1 MPLSDLIRMLK
12 SPSGSLPG
20 HYARSGLD
28 QPFVAVD
35 DRVFLHYAN
44 LRLESHFLPIA
55 ETRSGKTHGRAAS
68 LQVVGLSNRQPIAP
82 EAVFVLPTDDAEF
95 VYLDRLVRT
104 LHALNYLTRPTRG
117 NLLLQVH
124 ARHVMS
130 VPADHGLAFEEILRP
145 CGVLPE
151 QVTLEID
158 IEGVEDLAH
167 LIKAVASYRS
177 RGYGI
182 AISHFGRRQIDFGIL
197 RELQPNIVKLD
208 SLLVSSNRPSSN
220 RSLKPII
227 EALHKLPAQVLVEGI
242 ATDAMR
248 KGASAWNI
256 DLLQA
261 HAPLRRLLDPVP
273 VATAGNSPCLRSAA

>member
-1 MPLSDLIRMLK
+1 MPLSDLIRTLNV
-12 SPSGSLPG
+12 PSGSLPG

-35 DRVFLHYAN
+35 GRVFLHFAN

-55 ETRSGKTHGRAAS
+55 ETRSGKTHGHAAS
-68 LQVVGLSNRQPIAP
+68 LQVFGLSNRQPIAP

-95 VYLDRLVRT
+95 IYLDRLVRT
-104 LHALNYLTRPTRG
+104 LHALNYLTRPNRG

-145 CGVLPE
+145 CGLLPE
-151 QVTLEID
+151 QITLEID
-158 IEGVEDLAH
+158 IAGVEDLAH
-167 LIKAVASYRS
+167 LIRAVASYRS

-197 RELQPNIVKLD
+197 RELQPDIVKLD
-208 SLLVSSNRPSSN
+208 SLLVSSTRP
-220 RSLKPII
+220 LKPVI
-227 EALHKLPAQVLVEGI
+227 EALHELPAQVLVEGI
-242 ATDAMR
+242 DTAAMR
-248 KGASAWNI
+248 KGASARNI

-261 HAPLRRLLDPVP
+261 HAPLRRLLHAVP
-273 VATAGNSPCLRSAA
+273 VAPASNSIRIRSAA

>member
-1 MPLSDLIRMLK
+1 MPLSDLIRTLN
-12 SPSGSLPG
+12 SPSDTLPG
-20 HYARSGLD
+20 HFAQSGLD

-35 DRVFLHYAN
+35 GRVFLHYAN
-44 LRLESHFLPIA
+44 IRLESQFLPIVEA
-55 ETRSGKTHGRAAS
+55 KTGKAHGHSAS
-68 LQVVGLSNRQPIAP
+68 LQAFGLSNRKPISP

-130 VPADHGLAFEEILRP
+130 VPANHGLAFEEILRP
-145 CGVLPE
+145 CGLFPE
-151 QVTLEID
+151 QITLEID
-158 IEGVEDLAH
+158 IEGVDDISH

-182 AISHFGRRQIDFGIL
+182 AISHFGRRQLDFAIL
-197 RELQPNIVKLD
+197 RELRPDIVKLD
-208 SLLVSSNRPSSN
+208 SLLLSSARPLQ
-220 RSLKPII
+220 RII
-227 EALHKLPAQVLVEGI
+227 EALRKLPAQVLIEGI
-242 ATDAMR
+242 DTATMR
-248 KGASAWNI
+248 KGAQAGNI

-261 HAPLRRLLDPVP
+261 HAPVRRLLHSIPTTS
-273 VATAGNSPCLRSAA
+273 ASNAIRIRSAA

>member
-1 MPLSDLIRMLK
+1 MPLSDLIRTLNV
-12 SPSGSLPG
+12 PSGSLPG

-35 DRVFLHYAN
+35 GRVFLHFAN

-55 ETRSGKTHGRAAS
+55 ETRSGKTHGHAAS
-68 LQVVGLSNRQPIAP
+68 LQVFGLSNRQPIAP

-117 NLLLQVH
+117 NLLLEVH

-145 CGVLPE
+145 CGLLPE
-151 QVTLEID
+151 QITLEID
-158 IEGVEDLAH
+158 IAGVEDLAH
-167 LIKAVASYRS
+167 LIRAVASYRS

-197 RELQPNIVKLD
+197 RELQPDIVKLD
-208 SLLVSSNRPSSN
+208 SLLVSSTRP
-220 RSLKPII
+220 LKPVI
-227 EALHKLPAQVLVEGI
+227 EALHELPAQVLVEGI
-242 ATDAMR
+242 DTAAMR
-248 KGASAWNI
+248 KGASARNI
-256 DLLQA
+256 DLVQA
-261 HAPLRRLLDPVP
+261 HAPLRRLLHAVP
-273 VATAGNSPCLRSAA
+273 VAPASNSIRIRSAA

>member
-1 MPLSDLIRMLK
+1 MPLSDLIRTLN
-12 SPSGSLPG
+12 SPSDTLPG
-20 HYARSGLD
+20 HFAQSGLD

-35 DRVFLHYAN
+35 GRVFLHYAN
-44 LRLESHFLPIA
+44 IRLESQFLPIVEA
-55 ETRSGKTHGRAAS
+55 KTGKAHGHSAS
-68 LQVVGLSNRQPIAP
+68 LQAFGLSNRKPISP

-145 CGVLPE
+145 CGLFPE
-151 QVTLEID
+151 QITLEID
-158 IEGVEDLAH
+158 IEGVDDIPH

-182 AISHFGRRQIDFGIL
+182 AISHFGRRQLDFAIL
-197 RELQPNIVKLD
+197 RELRPDIVKLD
-208 SLLVSSNRPSSN
+208 SLLLSSARPLQ
-220 RSLKPII
+220 RII
-227 EALHKLPAQVLVEGI
+227 EALRKLPAQVLIEGI
-242 ATDAMR
+242 DTAAMR
-248 KGASAWNI
+248 KGAQAGNI

-261 HAPLRRLLDPVP
+261 HAPVRRLLHSISTTSS
-273 VATAGNSPCLRSAA
+273 ASNAIRIRSAA

>member
-1 MPLSDLIRMLK
+1 MPLSDLIRTLN
-12 SPSGSLPG
+12 SPSDTLPG
-20 HYARSGLD
+20 HFAQSGLD

-35 DRVFLHYAN
+35 GRVFLHYAN
-44 LRLESHFLPIA
+44 IRLESQFLPIVEA
-55 ETRSGKTHGRAAS
+55 KTGKAHGHSAS
-68 LQVVGLSNRQPIAP
+68 LQAFGLSNRKPISP

-130 VPADHGLAFEEILRP
+130 VPANHGLAFEEILRP
-145 CGVLPE
+145 CGLFPE
-151 QVTLEID
+151 QITLEID
-158 IEGVEDLAH
+158 IEGVDDIPH

-182 AISHFGRRQIDFGIL
+182 AISHFGRRQLDFAIL
-197 RELQPNIVKLD
+197 RELRPDIVKLD
-208 SLLVSSNRPSSN
+208 SLLLSSARPLQ
-220 RSLKPII
+220 RII
-227 EALHKLPAQVLVEGI
+227 EALRKLPAQVLIEGI
-242 ATDAMR
+242 DTATMR
-248 KGASAWNI
+248 KGAQAGNI

-261 HAPLRRLLDPVP
+261 HAPVRRLLHSIPTTS
-273 VATAGNSPCLRSAA
+273 ASNAIRIRSAA